1 MLYSKP
7 FRVSALLF
15 GHYNG
20 RMADDLIAQLVALL
34 VDRDDGAALLPVR
47 GGDLLHGVHE
57 VGVKGLVQRFDLGD
71 VQVLQRFGGFVQ
83 RHHDAF
89 LVVLIGTHGVGGH
102 VQRVQNAQN
111 LGDSVGNAII
121 ELLVSLALAALAV
134 VIVFA
139 LLMGILSRYRKCPSD
154 KILVI
159 YGKVGSDKNGQARS
173 AKCVHGGAA
182 FIMPIIQSY
191 QFMDLTP
198 ISINVDLKN
207 ALSKQNIRV
216 DVPSRF
222 TVGISTEPGIMQNAA
237 ERLLGL
243 RMNEIQ
249 ELAKDIIFGQL
260 RLVVATM
267 EIEEINNDRDK
278 FLVAVSNNVEI
289 ELKKIGLR
297 LINVNVTDIND
308 ESGYIEAL
316 GKEAAAKAINDA
328 KKSVAEKDRDGE
340 IGQANAQRDQRI
352 QVAAANALA
361 IKGENESKIEV
372 AQSEAL
378 RREKEAE
385 SMRLA
390 TAAEAVQAA
399 KAKEEAY
406 IAQQQAEQT
415 RAALETATQQADIIV
430 KAKIAKEQAEI
441 EAEAKAEV
449 ARRTAKGEADAL
461 FAKMEAQARGAQE
474 ILVKQADGMRE
485 LVNAAGGNADSA
497 IKLILANNM
506 EELMKI
512 QVEAIKNIKI
522 DKVTVWD
529 GGSKG
534 ENGKTAT
541 ADFISGIM
549 KAVPPMGEMFNQA
562 GMELPKFLGEKID
575 DPKTC
580 LLYTSPSPRD

>member
-1 MLYSKP
+1 MQP
-7 FRVSALLF
+7 EI
-15 GHYNG
+15 
-20 RMADDLIAQLVALL
+20 LIAICV
-34 VDRDDGAALLPVR
+34 
-47 GGDLLHGVHE
+47 
-57 VGVKGLVQRFDLGD
+57 
-71 VQVLQRFGGFVQ
+71 
-83 RHHDAF
+83 
-89 LVVLIGTHGVGGH
+89 
-102 VQRVQNAQN
+102 
-111 LGDSVGNAII
+111 
-121 ELLVSLALAALAV
+121 AV
-134 VIVFA
+134 VSVFA

-449 ARRTAKGEADAL
+449 ARRTAKGEADAM

-529 GGSKG
+529 GGSNG

-549 KAVPPMGEMFNQA
+549 KAIPPMGEMFNQA

-575 DPKTC
+575 DPKT
-580 LLYTSPSPRD
+580 LDS

>member
-1 MLYSKP
+1 MQP
-7 FRVSALLF
+7 EI
-15 GHYNG
+15 
-20 RMADDLIAQLVALL
+20 LIAICV
-34 VDRDDGAALLPVR
+34 
-47 GGDLLHGVHE
+47 
-57 VGVKGLVQRFDLGD
+57 
-71 VQVLQRFGGFVQ
+71 
-83 RHHDAF
+83 
-89 LVVLIGTHGVGGH
+89 
-102 VQRVQNAQN
+102 
-111 LGDSVGNAII
+111 
-121 ELLVSLALAALAV
+121 AV

-340 IGQANAQRDQRI
+340 IGQAYAQRDQRI

-415 RAALETATQQADIIV
+415 RAALETATQQADVIV

-575 DPKTC
+575 GPKT
-580 LLYTSPSPRD
+580 LDS